1 MKRIAIVMGGDS
13 AEYAISLKSAN
24 VVYQHLDRNDFEPYL
39 IGIRGSDWTCEINGN
54 LYRVNRHDFS
64 IQTMNT
70 KITFDGVFI
79 AIHGTP
85 GENGI
90 LQGYFDLIELP
101 YATCG
106 ALQAALT
113 FNKVLTNDVLINRG
127 FNCARSIVLHKGD
140 EVSKTEVVEQLG
152 LPCFVKPAEAGSSF
166 GVSKVNQIEELE
178 SAIEEAFKHHHTVLI
193 ETMLKGREITCGV
206 HNLNGTVEALPLT
219 EIITEN
225 EFFDFKAKYE
235 GASKEITPA
244 KIDAETTLHI
254 QEVAK
259 AVYITLGMDA
269 VCRVD
274 FMVNDKGIPFIIEIN
289 TVPGL
294 SEASIVPQMAQAA
307 GYPLQDFF
315 TNWTKHMFKEQ
326 I

>member
-24 VVYQHLDRNDFEPYL
+24 VVYRHLDRNQFEPYL
-39 IGIRGSDWTCEINGN
+39 IGIRGSDWTCEIDGN

-64 IQTMNT
+64 IQTMDT
-70 KITFDGVFI
+70 KITFDGIFI

-101 YATCG
+101 YSTCS

-113 FNKVLTNDVLINRG
+113 FNKVLTNDVLANRG
-127 FNCARSIVLHKGD
+127 FNCARSIVLHEGD
-140 EVSKTEVVEQLG
+140 SVTQEAVNDKLG
-152 LPCFVKPAEAGSSF
+152 FPCFVKPAEAGSSF
-166 GVSKVNQIEELE
+166 GVSKVNGPEELE
-178 SAIEEAFKHHHTVLI
+178 PAIQEAFKHHHTLLI
-193 ETMLKGREITCGV
+193 ESFLEGREITCGV
-206 HNLNGTVEALPLT
+206 HNLNGEVEALPLT

-225 EFFDFKAKYE
+225 EFFDYKAKYE

-244 KIDAETTLHI
+244 EVDQETTLRI

-259 AVYITLGMDA
+259 EVYVTLGMNA

-274 FMVNDKGIPFIIEIN
+274 FMVNSSGVPFIIEIN

-294 SEASIVPQMAQAA
+294 SEASIIPQMAQAA
-307 GYPLQDFF
+307 GYSLQEFF
-315 TNWTKHMFKEQ
+315 TLWTKHMFK
-326 I
+326 